1 MTIRWYGLVAP
12 ENVPTGDRRMIAAQ
26 ALDYRTFPLP
36 AMWQRA
42 AVGGHDAAVV
52 VASWDRWYA
61 AEGGVWAE
69 GVFLD
74 PAIVPEVVEAI
85 YLLGKKLIGPSVDLD
100 PDLSYEV
107 VEHPTVAGEYAVKI
121 TRARVHGVT
130 FVMAPAF
137 PQVHIVVED
146 DEEYALLASAGVNM
160 DMVSQPFAVNK
171 SAWRSWPVAEREV
184 SFEFQAAVDRI
195 AQWSGGDSA
204 KFGSAFLYQDKTMPP
219 NNRESY
225 NLPIAD
231 IMNGKLTLIPRA
243 VMSAATIL
251 SGAHGGLPNIAENE
265 KLDLQRVVTEIYDTL
280 NETYGD
286 PRFKPPWQRGGR
298 DGAQTS
304 EDAPAPTASVEE
316 TVTAALDIP
325 VAPDRSVFANP
336 NLKKR
341 TKLKVDGH
349 RVYGHLASWKQCHLG
364 IGNKC
369 VMAPKSTTGYQLAKT
384 GQVLCADG
392 SLIDAGKIT
401 LGTGHA
407 DERWGVIPA
416 REHYDNTGTCVARV
430 VYGEDKFG
438 IWFAGTLV
446 PGVTQ
451 ERAAEL
457 RLSPLSGDW
466 RKHNGHLELVAAL
479 AVNDPGFP
487 ILTEDEEGAFSLVA
501 AGMVIEDGEDDEEE
515 VAVEKDFGLFSAVD
529 DFLESQARAERRRLF
544 EATAIGEECSC
555 V

>member
-12 ENVPTGDRRMIAAQ
+12 EDVPTGDRRMIAAQ

-74 PAIVPEVVEAI
+74 PTIVPEVVEAI
-85 YLLGKKLIGPSVDLD
+85 YLLDKKLIGPSVDLD
-100 PDLSYEV
+100 PDLAYEV
-107 VEHPTVAGEYAVKI
+107 IEHPTIEGEYTLKI
-121 TRARVHGVT
+121 TKARVHGVT

-137 PQVHIVVED
+137 PQVHITVD
-146 DEEYALLASAGVNM
+146 NDEEYALLASAGVHA
-160 DMVSQPFAVNK
+160 FTVNK

-184 SFEFQAAVDRI
+184 SFSFQDAVNRI
-195 AQWSGGDSA
+195 AEWSGGDSS
-204 KFGSAFLYQDKTMPP
+204 KFASAFLYRDPAGPP

-225 NLPIAD
+225 KLPIAD
-231 IMNGKLTLIPRA
+231 IINGKITLIPRA

-251 SGAHGGLPNIAENE
+251 SGAHGGLPEVPETE
-265 KLDLQRVVTEIYDTL
+265 KQALQRVVTEIYDTL

-298 DGAQTS
+298 DGATS
-304 EDAPAPTASVEE
+304 SDDTPTTASVEE

-325 VAPDRSVFANP
+325 VAPDRSLFANP
-336 NLKKR
+336 NLRRR

-349 RVYGHLASWKQCHLG
+349 YVYGHLATWRECHLG
-364 IGNKC
+364 IGNRC
-369 VMAPKSTTGYQLAKT
+369 VMAPKSATNYQVAKT

-392 SLIDAGKIT
+392 GLLDVGKIT

-407 DERWGVIPA
+407 DKDFGVIPA
-416 REHYDNTGTCVARV
+416 VEHYDNTGTCAAIVN
-430 VYGEDKFG
+430 YGEDAYG

-446 PGVTQ
+446 PGVT
-451 ERAAEL
+451 EEKVAEL
-457 RLSPLSGDW
+457 RRSPLSGDW
-466 RKHNGHLELVAAL
+466 RKVKGNLELVAAL

-501 AGMVIEDGEDDEEE
+501 AGMVIEDEEE
-515 VAVEKDFGLFSAVD
+515 TPAVIRDSGIFTTVD
-529 DFLESQARAERRRLF
+529 EFLASVARAEKRRLF
-544 EATAIGEECSC
+544 EATALTDCGCGPAN
-555 V
+555 

>member
-12 ENVPTGDRRMIAAQ
+12 EDVPTGDRRMIAAQ
-26 ALDYRTFPLP
+26 ALDYRAFPLP

-61 AEGGVWAE
+61 SEGGIWAE
-69 GVFLD
+69 GTFLD

-100 PDLSYEV
+100 PDLAYEV
-107 VEHPTVAGEYAVKI
+107 VPHPVIADEYAIKI
-121 TRARVHGVT
+121 TKARCRGVT

-137 PQVHIVVED
+137 PQVHVTVED
-146 DEEYALLASAGVNM
+146 DEEYALLASAGINM
-160 DMVSQPFAVNK
+160 DMVSQAFVVNK
-171 SAWRSWPVAEREV
+171 SAWRSWPVAERETA
-184 SFEFQAAVDRI
+184 FGFQDAVNRI
-195 AQWSGGDSA
+195 AEWSGGNAA
-204 KFGSAFLYQDKTMPP
+204 KFGSAFLYRDKALPP

-225 NLPIAD
+225 KLPIAD
-231 IMNGKLTLIPRA
+231 IVNGKITLIPRA

-251 SGAHGGLPNIAENE
+251 SGAHGGLPEVPDSE

-280 NETYGD
+280 NESYGD

-298 DGAQTS
+298 DGATS
-304 EDAPAPTASVEE
+304 SDDTPTTASVEDA
-316 TVTAALDIP
+316 VTAALDIP

-336 NLKKR
+336 KLRKR

-349 RVYGHLASWKQCHLG
+349 RVYGHLASWKQCHMG
-364 IGNKC
+364 IGNRC
-369 VMAPKSTTGYQLAKT
+369 VMAPKSITNYKLAKT
-384 GQVLCADG
+384 GEVLCSDG
-392 SLIDAGKIT
+392 TLIEAGKIT

-407 DERWGVIPA
+407 DERYGVIPA
-416 REHYDNTGTCVARV
+416 RDHYDNTGTCVARV
-430 VYGEDKFG
+430 VYGEDAHG
-438 IWFAGTLV
+438 VWFAGTLV
-446 PGVTQ
+446 PGTT
-451 ERAAEL
+451 EETAALL

-466 RKHNGHLELVAAL
+466 RKHNGNLELVAAL

-501 AGMVIEDGEDDEEE
+501 AGMIIEDEEDEPPTER
-515 VAVEKDFGLFSAVD
+515 DFGIFSSVD
-529 DFLESQARAERRRLF
+529 EFLESQARAERRRLF
-544 EATAIGEECSC
+544 EATALEEECNC
-555 V
+555 VRVQ

>member
-12 ENVPTGDRRMIAAQ
+12 EDVPTGDRRIIGAQ
-26 ALDYRTFPLP
+26 ALDYRDFPLP
-36 AMWQRA
+36 GMWQRA
-42 AVGGHDAAVV
+42 AVGGHDNAVV

-61 AEGGVWAE
+61 AEGGVWAQ
-69 GVFLD
+69 GTFLD
-74 PAIVPEVVEAI
+74 PNIVPEVMEAI
-85 YLLGKKLIGPSVDLD
+85 YLLDKKLIGPSVDLD
-100 PDLSYEV
+100 PDLTYEV
-107 VEHPTVAGEYAVKI
+107 VEHPTLPGEFAVRI
-121 TRARVHGVT
+121 TKARVHGVT

-137 PQVHIVVED
+137 PQVHITVD
-146 DEEYALLASAGVNM
+146 NDEEYALLASAGINV
-160 DMVSQPFAVNK
+160 FAVNK

-243 VMSAATIL
+243 VMSAATFL

-265 KLDLQRVVTEIYDTL
+265 KLELQRVVTEIYDTL
-280 NETYGD
+280 NESYGD

-298 DGAQTS
+298 DGAETS
-304 EDAPAPTASVEE
+304 EDTPAPTASVEE

-325 VAPDRSVFANP
+325 VAPHREVFANP

-430 VYGEDKFG
+430 VYGEDRFG
-438 IWFAGTLV
+438 VWFAGTLV
-446 PGVTQ
+446 PGVTE

-466 RKHNGHLELVAAL
+466 RKHNGNLELVAAL

-501 AGMVIEDGEDDEEE
+501 AGMVIEDGEDEIEEE
-515 VAVEKDFGLFSAVD
+515 MVEKDFGLFSAVD
-529 DFLESQARAERRRLF
+529 DFLDSQARAERRRLF
-544 EATAIGEECSC
+544 EATAIGEECNC